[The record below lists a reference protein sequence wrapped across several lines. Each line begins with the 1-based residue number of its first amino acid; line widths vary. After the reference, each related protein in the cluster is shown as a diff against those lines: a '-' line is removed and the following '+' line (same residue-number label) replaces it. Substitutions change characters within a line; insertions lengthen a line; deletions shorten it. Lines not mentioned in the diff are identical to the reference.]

1 MNYLNLLPRELQFLI
16 AEFVPS
22 KPDHP
27 YPYIDEYKNIVLD
40 WYNKTLVFDSA
51 VYRNYHELYTKGISE
66 TDIPY
71 LKGGFNQYVT
81 DFCYYN
87 MFIDYH
93 TGQFEK
99 IPIRKRRIE
108 RNYQR
113 LPKMRVA

>member
-1 MNYLNLLPRELQFLI
+1 MTI
-16 AEFVPS
+16 
-22 KPDHP
+22 
-27 YPYIDEYKNIVLD
+27 
-40 WYNKTLVFDSA
+40 KTLVIFKAIILFNFLSD
-51 VYRNYHELYTKGISE
+51 VFVIILNNYHELYTRGISE

-71 LKGGFNQYVT
+71 LKWGFNQYAT

-113 LPKMRVA
+113 LPKMKVA

>member
-16 AEFVPS
+16 AR
-22 KPDHP
+22 
-27 YPYIDEYKNIVLD
+27 I
-40 WYNKTLVFDSA
+40 
-51 VYRNYHELYTKGISE
+51 RIS
-66 TDIPY
+66 
-71 LKGGFNQYVT
+71 T
-81 DFCYYN
+81 DFCDYN

-113 LPKMRVA
+113 LPKMKVA